1 MDKKMPLAK
10 KILWAFLALIL
21 LASAGF
27 VLWAETPPG
36 PMPEAAAALE
46 PDARVDV
53 TLKPWLVF
61 EPRFT
66 TPSSGLIFYPG
77 GRVDPASYAALAR
90 SLAEEGVL
98 AVIVPMPL
106 NLAVFAP
113 GKAEQVVEAYPE
125 IQNWVIAGHSLGGAM
140 AANYIAGRPDSV
152 QGLAL
157 LAAYP
162 AASDSLA
169 GQNIPVIS
177 IFASQDGLTT
187 AEKIDAS
194 RALLPATTR
203 YISIDGGNHA
213 QFGDYG
219 PQTGDLPAT
228 ISRQKQQEQVI
239 ESLLNLFEQIKG

>member
-1 MDKKMPLAK
+1 MPLAK

-27 VLWAETPPG
+27 VLWAETPSG

-46 PDARVDV
+46 SDASVQV
-53 TLKPWLVF
+53 TLKPWLIF
-61 EPRFT
+61 EPRSS

-77 GRVDPASYAALAR
+77 GRVDPVSYAPLAR
-90 SLAEEGVL
+90 SLAEEGIL

-113 GKAEQVVEAYPE
+113 QKAEQVLEAFPE

-140 AANYIAGRPDSV
+140 AANAIARQPDLV

-187 AEKIDAS
+187 AEKIEAS

-203 YISIDGGNHA
+203 FISIEGGNHA
-213 QFGDYG
+213 QFGTYG
-219 PQTGDLPAT
+219 PQPGDLPAA
-228 ISRQKQQEQVI
+228 ISRQEQQKQVI
-239 ESLLNLFEQIKG
+239 DSLLNLFKQIEG